1 MKKISAVLGMLL
13 SLCLFVSMASA
24 AETKSGMIKKV
35 DAKASSITF
44 RADGAKADEV
54 LKVDPAVDLK
64 ALKAKTKAEITVD
77 AGVVKEIKA
86 EAKPAAPAAPGYGG

>member
-13 SLCLFVSMASA
+13 SLCLFVSSAAA
-24 AETKSGMIKKV
+24 AETKSGTIKAV

-44 RADGAKADEV
+44 RANGAAADEV
-54 LKVDPAVDLK
+54 LKVDAAVDLK
-64 ALKAKTKAEITVD
+64 AVKANTKAQITVD

-86 EAKPAAPAAPGYGG
+86 KASAPGY